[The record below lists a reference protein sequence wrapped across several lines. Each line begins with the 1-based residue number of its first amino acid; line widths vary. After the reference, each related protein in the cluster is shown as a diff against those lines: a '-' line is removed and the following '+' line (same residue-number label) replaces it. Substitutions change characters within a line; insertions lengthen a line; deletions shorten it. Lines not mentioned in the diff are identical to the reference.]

1 MPGAMRGFGP
11 REVWGGWGWGRRPA
25 RIFNQG
31 LAPGI
36 EEGEERRLSEGRG
49 GFARGKR
56 EADKKQI
63 CMGEWAER
71 KVKNEG
77 KGLSEGLRKGVYRR
91 GGGAEPEKV
100 DGGGWAPH

>member
-1 MPGAMRGFGP
+1 M
-11 REVWGGWGWGRRPA
+11 WGGWGWGRRPA

-56 EADKKQI
+56 EADKKKI
-63 CMGEWAER
+63 CMGEFA
-71 KVKNEG
+71 
-77 KGLSEGLRKGVYRR
+77 
-91 GGGAEPEKV
+91 
-100 DGGGWAPH
+100 

>member
-11 REVWGGWGWGRRPA
+11 REVWGGWGWGCRPA

-36 EEGEERRLSEGRG
+36 ERARRGGCPRAGE

-56 EADKKQI
+56 EADKKKI
-63 CMGEWAER
+63 CMGECAER

-91 GGGAEPEKV
+91 GGGDEPEKM
-100 DGGGWAPH
+100 DGGGAPH